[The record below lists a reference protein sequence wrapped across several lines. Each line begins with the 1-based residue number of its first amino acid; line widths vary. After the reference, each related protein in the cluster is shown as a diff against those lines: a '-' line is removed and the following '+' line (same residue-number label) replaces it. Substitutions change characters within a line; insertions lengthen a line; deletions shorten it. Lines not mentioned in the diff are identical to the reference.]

1 LKGVEE
7 IMEIKSKRL
16 KRFLY
21 NLGFEFKLI
30 NENGKESYKFEET
43 EMLKE
48 CIEFYYKVRKSFEN
62 KQ

>member
-1 LKGVEE
+1 MG
-7 IMEIKSKRL
+7 IKSKRL

-30 NENGKESYKFEET
+30 NKNGDEFYQFEET

-48 CIEFYYKVRKSFEN
+48 CIEFYYRVRKRFN
-62 KQ
+62 K